1 MPRRSIAVSRAAADA
16 LGVLANQIKMAR
28 VSHGWTLADMAAR
41 VGVTSRT
48 MAAVESGSPS
58 VAVGTVFNAA
68 FTVGVDLFG
77 LDGAELARAR
87 RRGEETLAL
96 LPSRVRKPIVRDN
109 PDDFDF

>member
-1 MPRRSIAVSRAAADA
+1 MSRASVDA

-41 VGVTSRT
+41 VGVTPRT
-48 MAAVESGSPS
+48 MAAVESGAPS
-58 VAVGTVFNAA
+58 VAIGAVFNAA
-68 FTVGVDLFG
+68 FTAGVDLFCP
-77 LDGAELARAR
+77 DGPELARAR
-87 RRGEETLAL
+87 RRGEKTLAL